1 MIKFT
6 KIRINSKL
14 KIGLNVIFA
23 LISYTA
29 AQTYLIS
36 IKNDILAVIV
46 SILFGLYFLT
56 IQLKDNHSDK
66 PFWKN
71 IYKQHNKLKV

>member
-36 IKNDILAVIV
+36 IKNDILDVIL
-46 SILFGLYFLT
+46 SILF
-56 IQLKDNHSDK
+56 
-66 PFWKN
+66 
-71 IYKQHNKLKV
+71 